1 MDIMS
6 KYCECGEK
14 LTHRDG
20 SEYADGQCIGAAGLF
35 CPKCDAGLFCHKL
48 LEGDSVIIKKCSW
61 PIVGERA
68 KIVQIS
74 PGGFV
79 ATVRLDRDS
88 ENVSYT
94 VAMEDLEKT

>member
-1 MDIMS
+1 MKTPINAKLFFNGQFISDIVLD
-6 KYCECGEK
+6 K
-14 LTHRDG
+14 LTMKR
-20 SEYADGQCIGAAGLF
+20 EL
-35 CPKCDAGLFCHKL
+35 PKL
-48 LEGDSVIIKKCSW
+48 LEGDSVIVKKCSW